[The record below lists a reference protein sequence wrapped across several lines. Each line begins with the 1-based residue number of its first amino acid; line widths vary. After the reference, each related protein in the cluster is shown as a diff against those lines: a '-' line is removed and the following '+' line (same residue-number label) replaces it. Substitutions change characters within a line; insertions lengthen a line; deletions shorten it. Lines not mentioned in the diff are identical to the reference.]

1 MVHVCLENL
10 PIEFDRALYGILARS
25 QPQGY
30 TQMIK
35 VFEDFELSKVGQFQ
49 SVLEAE
55 GIHTHLKN
63 QFTSGVLGE
72 IPFVEA
78 IPQLWI
84 LEDDDLLKAKRLI
97 QELLWTSPDD
107 EPEWT
112 CPNCDSIVD
121 GVFTRCWKCNRL
133 RSQAIRS
140 EEEPGRP

>member
-25 QPQGY
+25 QQQGY
-30 TQMIK
+30 KHMIK

-55 GIHTHLKN
+55 GIRTHLKN

-72 IPFVEA
+72 IPFVAA

-84 LEDDDLLKAKRLI
+84 LEDDDQVKAKRLI
-97 QELLWTSPDD
+97 QQLLSNPEET

-112 CPNCDSIVD
+112 CSRCDSVVD
-121 GVFTRCWKCNRL
+121 GVFARCWKCNA
-133 RSQAIRS
+133 Q
-140 EEEPGRP
+140 RPD

>member
-25 QPQGY
+25 QQQGY
-30 TQMIK
+30 KHMIK

-55 GIHTHLKN
+55 GIRTHLKN
-63 QFTSGVLGE
+63 QFTSGVWGE

-78 IPQLWI
+78 IQLWI
-84 LEDDDLLKAKRLI
+84 LEDDDQVKAKRLI
-97 QELLWTSPDD
+97 QQLLSNPEET

-112 CPNCDSIVD
+112 CSRCDSVVD
-121 GVFTRCWKCNRL
+121 GVFACCWKCNA
-133 RSQAIRS
+133 Q
-140 EEEPGRP
+140 RPD